1 MKVLS
6 VLTTLLDRYRYPRSY
21 SNNKGTFLAA
31 APPPTFTIYN
41 NGIYPLENPVENKKQ
56 PKHFYF
62 IKYNYLE
69 PF

>member
-6 VLTTLLDRYRYPRSY
+6 VLTTSLRYPRSY
-21 SNNKGTFLAA
+21 YNNKGTFLAA

-62 IKYNYLE
+62 IKSNYLE

>member
-6 VLTTLLDRYRYPRSY
+6 VLTTSLDRYRYPRSY

-41 NGIYPLENPVENKKQ
+41 NGIYPLENPVENKKTT
-56 PKHFYF
+56 KTLLFY
-62 IKYNYLE
+62 KV
-69 PF
+69 

>member
-6 VLTTLLDRYRYPRSY
+6 VLTTSLDRYRYPRSY

-41 NGIYPLENPVENKKQ
+41 KVIYPLENPVENKKQ
-56 PKHFYF
+56 PNTF
-62 IKYNYLE
+62 IL
-69 PF
+69 